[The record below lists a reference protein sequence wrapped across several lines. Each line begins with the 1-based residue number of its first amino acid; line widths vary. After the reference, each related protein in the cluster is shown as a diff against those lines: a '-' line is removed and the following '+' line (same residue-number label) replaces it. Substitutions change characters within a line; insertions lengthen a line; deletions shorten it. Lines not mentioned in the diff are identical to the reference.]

1 MESDELIP
9 KEEEGIEA
17 TVRQCIRLL
26 LNALYLRIGADET
39 KEEFDKVLG
48 GIRIMTDPNGEVG
61 KRVAQRHDNKL
72 YTSFFA
78 CVANDDDGYELEL
91 RLVNLA
97 ISPKTLGIMI
107 KSMEPD
113 YEKPDHAGGLEE
125 AIERISEV
133 LFQAV
138 VIPCGSPM
146 YLALR
151 QSTTRDS

>member
-1 MESDELIP
+1 MESDELIS

-26 LNALYLRIGADET
+26 LDALYLRIDADEST
-39 KEEFDKVLG
+39 EEFDKVLG
-48 GIRIMTDPNGEVG
+48 GIRIMTDPDGAVG

-72 YTSFFA
+72 YASFFA
-78 CVANDDDGYELEL
+78 CVSNDRDGYELEL
-91 RLVNLA
+91 QLVSLA
-97 ISPKTLGIMI
+97 VSPKTLADMI

-113 YEKPDHAGGLEE
+113 YEKPNYAGGLEE